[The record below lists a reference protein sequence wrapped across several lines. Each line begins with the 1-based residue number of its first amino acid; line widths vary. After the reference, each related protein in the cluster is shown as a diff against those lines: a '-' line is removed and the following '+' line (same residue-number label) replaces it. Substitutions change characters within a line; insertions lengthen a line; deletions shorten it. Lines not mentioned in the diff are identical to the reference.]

1 MAYETLPSLET
12 LLGPLKVYGQSKPG
26 QTNGDL
32 TGWFYPLYL
41 TRKEAILADIE
52 KGGKG
57 IYQVITFH
65 YKEGE
70 FYVPDSFGSYGKNK
84 QPLVYTLYELSLIH
98 I

>member
-41 TRKEAILADIE
+41 TR
-52 KGGKG
+52 
-57 IYQVITFH
+57 
-65 YKEGE
+65 
-70 FYVPDSFGSYGKNK
+70 
-84 QPLVYTLYELSLIH
+84 
-98 I
+98 